1 MAATQEMIETHRV
14 IPIPAYDANLRLI
27 ILAQCPHT
35 LTDAVAIVHFSLKH
49 WAIDSI
55 DTYVVDIFNVQV
67 VIPPTLSEM
76 NSPWKCKLAVTDPFN
91 TGSSSSSTLST

>member
-1 MAATQEMIETHRV
+1 MAAIQEMIETHHI

-27 ILAQCPHT
+27 IPAQCPHT

-55 DTYVVDIFNVQV
+55 DTYVVDIVNVQV
-67 VIPPTLSEM
+67 VIPPTL
-76 NSPWKCKLAVTDPFN
+76 WKCKLAVTDPFN
-91 TGSSSSSTLST
+91 TGSSSSSTLPT